1 MHGPPLV
8 AWLLVA
14 LGAATG
20 AYCLFRTR
28 RGCRGAAPVERQVA
42 RAEALMG
49 MGMAVMA
56 VPVSVLDPP
65 DWVAAAFGVVF
76 GAAAV
81 RALLLAR
88 RDAHHLH
95 HAVGAGAMVYMAVA
109 MAEAGTAGAAG
120 VPAHVGHAPA
130 GTPALTGLLLV
141 YFAIY
146 VLAAGVRLVSAP
158 ATATATATVTAT
170 ATAAAGHPVPMAH
183 APELASACRVSMA
196 IGMFAMLLTL

>member
-1 MHGPPLV
+1 MHGPPVV
-8 AWLLVA
+8 AWLLVV

-20 AYCLFRTR
+20 AYCLFRIR
-28 RGCRGAAPVERQVA
+28 RGCPGAGTGERRVA

-56 VPVSVLDPP
+56 LPVTVLDPP
-65 DWVAAAFGVVF
+65 DWVAAAFGLVF

-88 RDAHHLH
+88 HGAHHLH

-109 MAEAGTAGAAG
+109 MAEAGAAGAA
-120 VPAHVGHAPA
+120 AHAGHTPA
-130 GTPALTGLLLV
+130 GSPALTGLLLA

-158 ATATATATVTAT
+158 VAATATAG
-170 ATAAAGHPVPMAH
+170 AAVPVAH

-196 IGMFAMLLTL
+196 IGMFAMLLVL

>member
-8 AWLLVA
+8 AWLLVV
-14 LGAATG
+14 LGTATG

-28 RGCRGAAPVERQVA
+28 RGCPGTGPDVRRVA

-65 DWVAAAFGVVF
+65 RWAAAAFGVVF

-88 RDAHHLH
+88 HDAHHLH

-109 MAEAGTAGAAG
+109 MAEAGAAGAAG
-120 VPAHVGHAPA
+120 GAVHAGHTPA
-130 GTPALTGLLLV
+130 GTPATTGLLLA

-146 VLAAGVRLVSAP
+146 VLAAGVRLVAAP
-158 ATATATATVTAT
+158 AAVTA
-170 ATAAAGHPVPMAH
+170 AGAASAGSVVPVAH

>member
-28 RGCRGAAPVERQVA
+28 RGCRGAAPAERQVA

-109 MAEAGTAGAAG
+109 MAEAGTAGAT
-120 VPAHVGHAPA
+120 AHVGHAPA

-146 VLAAGVRLVSAP
+146 VLATGVRLVSAAAP
-158 ATATATATVTAT
+158 ATATVTAT
-170 ATAAAGHPVPMAH
+170 AAAGHPAPVAH

>member
-8 AWLLVA
+8 AWLLVV

-28 RGCRGAAPVERQVA
+28 RGCPGTGPDQRRVA

-65 DWVAAAFGVVF
+65 QWVAAAFGLVF

-88 RDAHHLH
+88 HDAHHLH

-109 MAEAGTAGAAG
+109 MAGAGAAG
-120 VPAHVGHAPA
+120 AAGGAAHAGHAPA
-130 GTPALTGLLLV
+130 GTPATTGLLLA

-146 VLAAGVRLVSAP
+146 VLAAGVRLLSVP
-158 ATATATATVTAT
+158 VTVTA
-170 ATAAAGHPVPMAH
+170 AGAAPAGGVVPVAH

>member
-8 AWLLVA
+8 AWLLVV
-14 LGAATG
+14 LGTATG

-28 RGCRGAAPVERQVA
+28 LGCPGTGPDERRVA

-49 MGMAVMA
+49 MGMAAMA

-65 DWVAAAFGVVF
+65 RWAAAAFGLVF

-88 RDAHHLH
+88 HDAHHLH

-109 MAEAGTAGAAG
+109 MAEAGAVGGAAH
-120 VPAHVGHAPA
+120 AGHAPA
-130 GTPALTGLLLV
+130 GTPATTGLLLA

-158 ATATATATVTAT
+158 ATV
-170 ATAAAGHPVPMAH
+170 AAAGTGAAGGALPVAH